1 MRRSCLALDEAGRP
15 QSLKAPEVECYKVS
29 SAAGAEGREG
39 MWPGQ
44 EEEEEEGNLLQFLN
58 CTDAVTQRAGTAWRG
73 LAGPSEVKPTAL
85 GLPGSGADAGLG
97 LYL

>member
-29 SAAGAEGREG
+29 SAGAEGREG

-44 EEEEEEGNLLQFLN
+44 EEEEEEGNLLQFLS
-58 CTDAVTQRAGTAWRG
+58 CTDAVTAQPVAATQRAGDG
-73 LAGPSEVKPTAL
+73 LVGP
-85 GLPGSGADAGLG
+85 GGAF
-97 LYL
+97 

>member
-58 CTDAVTQRAGTAWRG
+58 CTDAATQRAGDG
-73 LAGPSEVKPTAL
+73 LVGP
-85 GLPGSGADAGLG
+85 GGAF
-97 LYL
+97 